1 MNNRH
6 TCFLTSLLVYTIL
19 QISLVNPL
27 FAQSDELANIKN
39 LPAHPRLLL
48 LKGEEDKI
56 RESLKSNPSMAVI
69 HQQIVLECDKMIRQ
83 KPVEPIKIGKR
94 LLDKSREAL
103 RRIFYL
109 SYTWRMTHDPKYLQ
123 RGEQELLAVSRF
135 RDWNPS
141 HFLDVAEMT
150 MAVSIGY
157 DWLYDGLPDS
167 SRKIIQSAIM
177 EKGLKPSLDSAN
189 NWWLHSP
196 INWNQVCNAGMA
208 YGAIAIFEDQTQQC
222 SAIINR
228 SIHSVQLAMKDYGPD
243 GAYAEGYGYWDYGTS
258 FNVMMLG
265 ALEKLFHQYFGLTD
279 IPAFLK
285 TPYYYENMTGPSG
298 DGFNFSDSGLKS
310 GLQPALYWFSK
321 LLHDP
326 SLLWNQHAI
335 LLKSKPR
342 EYNQNRLLPALILWA
357 DSAPITGNLPPKTL
371 MWEGTGKTP
380 VALMRSSW
388 TDSNAVYVAIK
399 GGSPSNN
406 HAHMDAGSFV
416 MEADGERWAMDFG
429 SENYNN
435 IETKGIDL
443 WNMKQNSPRWDVF
456 RYNNKAHNT
465 LIFDDSLQRV
475 DGMSLITH
483 YSKMPQFMNAV
494 IDLKDIYKGQVSSLN
509 RGIAIVNQSYV
520 VIRDEIM
527 PVAAPVKVRW
537 NMLTAANVQIISN
550 NKAVLSKNGKQLIL
564 EVQEP
569 SDIVLKTWSTDAP
582 HTYESKND
590 GTVFIGFEKI
600 LSGSTTSNLSV
611 VLIPGSAADQT
622 PGKTKPLSKWPNDL
636 KP

>member
-1 MNNRH
+1 MNKRYQVYLF
-6 TCFLTSLLVYTIL
+6 TFLLCTVLQLSLY
-19 QISLVNPL
+19 NPVFSQTDYL
-27 FAQSDELANIKN
+27 SNSSN
-39 LPAHPRLLL
+39 LPVHPRLLL
-48 LKGEEDKI
+48 LKGEEENI
-56 RESLKSNPSMAVI
+56 RKNLSSNPAMAII
-69 HQQIVLECDKMIRQ
+69 HQQILVECDKMISL
-83 KPVEPIKIGKR
+83 KPVEHIKIGKR

-103 RRIFYL
+103 RRLFYL
-109 SYTWRMTHDPKYLQ
+109 SYAWRMTHDNKYLQ
-123 RGEQELLAVSRF
+123 RGEQELLTVSRF
-135 RDWNPS
+135 SDWNPS

-157 DWLYDGLPDS
+157 DWMYDGLPDS
-167 SRKIIQSAIM
+167 SRNIIKAAIIN
-177 EKGLKPSLDSAN
+177 KGLKPSMDSAN

-196 INWNQVCNAGMA
+196 INWNQVCNAGMI
-208 YGAIAIFEDQTQQC
+208 YGAIAVFEDQPQL
-222 SAIINR
+222 SRVIINR

-265 ALEKLFHQYFGLTD
+265 AIEKLFHQYFGLTD
-279 IPAFLK
+279 IPGFLK

-321 LLHDP
+321 LLQDP

-335 LLKSKPR
+335 LLNSKPK
-342 EYNQNRLLPALILWA
+342 EYNQNRLLPALILWSGS
-357 DSAPITGNLPPKTL
+357 DTGAVPPKEL

-388 TDSNAVYVAIK
+388 TDSNAVYIAVK
-399 GGSPSNN
+399 GGSPSNS
-406 HAHMDAGSFV
+406 HAHMDAGSFI

-443 WNMKQNSPRWDVF
+443 WNMKQNSPRWEVF

-475 DGMSLITH
+475 NGMSLISH
-483 YSKMPQFMNAV
+483 YSKTPQFMNAV
-494 IDLKDIYKGQVSSLN
+494 IDLTDIYKGQVNSSN

-520 VIRDEIM
+520 VIRDEII
-527 PVAAPVKVRW
+527 PKSASIKVRW

-550 NKAVLSKNGKQLIL
+550 NKAILTKNGKQLIL

-569 SDIVLKTWSTDAP
+569 SDIVLKTWSTVSSKS
-582 HTYESKND
+582 YESKND
-590 GTVFIGFEKI
+590 GTIFIGFEKM
-600 LSGSTTSNLSV
+600 LPADTLSNLSV
-611 VLIPGSAADQT
+611 VLIPGSVISKQ
-622 PGKTKPLSKWPNDL
+622 PGKIKPLSQWPGNRF
-636 KP
+636 K